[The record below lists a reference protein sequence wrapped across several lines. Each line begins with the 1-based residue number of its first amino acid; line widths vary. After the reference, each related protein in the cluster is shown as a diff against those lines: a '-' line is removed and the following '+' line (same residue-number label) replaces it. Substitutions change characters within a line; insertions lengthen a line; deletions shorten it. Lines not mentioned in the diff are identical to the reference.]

1 MMLASSTRS
10 LVRKAAMAAAA
21 SSVSAPAASATGSV
35 ATRACSGSMAS
46 SSSRPTLVHGS
57 FRSPPL
63 ASGRRGFSSLPTD
76 EESGEESTPEV
87 KTPPPP
93 PPPTA
98 EGDASDEN
106 DQTATEN
113 NNDNNNDNTIK
124 HKKIQQSTYST
135 MNISAFLLVALSSVA
150 TTTAFLYVPSSHPR
164 ATQRVATSS
173 PHGSGVVLEMGS
185 KQATKWEKKQEWLA
199 GRGMSADDASGDEG
213 SASSSVNIIIAGAP
227 ASGKGTQCEIIKEE
241 FGVVHLSTGDML
253 RAAVAAGTDVG
264 VQAKE
269 FMDSGKLV
277 PDEVIIGIIRDRLDE
292 ADCKEQGWL
301 LDGFP
306 RTAAQAEALADAGC
320 TADCFLF
327 LDVPDEVLVERVVGR
342 RTDPETGKI
351 YHLTFSPPPADDE
364 ALVARLEHRS
374 DDTEEKVVVR
384 LEQFHANVAAVKG
397 SYEDIMISIDET
409 RAPAD
414 VSADIMESVKA
425 AVAKR
430 A

>member
-1 MMLASSTRS
+1 MNFSALLFVTLST
-10 LVRKAAMAAAA
+10 VATVMAF
-21 SSVSAPAASATGSV
+21 SPVPRTHSTIQRISAP
-35 ATRACSGSMAS
+35 
-46 SSSRPTLVHGS
+46 
-57 FRSPPL
+57 SP
-63 ASGRRGFSSLPTD
+63 
-76 EESGEESTPEV
+76 ST
-87 KTPPPP
+87 
-93 PPPTA
+93 
-98 EGDASDEN
+98 
-106 DQTATEN
+106 
-113 NNDNNNDNTIK
+113 
-124 HKKIQQSTYST
+124 
-135 MNISAFLLVALSSVA
+135 
-150 TTTAFLYVPSSHPR
+150 
-164 ATQRVATSS
+164 
-173 PHGSGVVLEMGS
+173 VVLEMGS
-185 KQATKWEKKQEWLA
+185 RSATKWEKKQAWIEA
-199 GRGMSADDASGDEG
+199 RGIGSGASASDEG
-213 SASSSVNIIIAGAP
+213 ASVDSPVNIIIAGAP
-227 ASGKGTQCEIIKEE
+227 ASGKGTQCEIIKKE

-253 RAAVAAGTDVG
+253 RAAVSAGTEVG

-277 PDEVIIGIIRDRLDE
+277 PDEVIIGIIRDRLEE

-320 TADCFLF
+320 SADCFLF

-364 ALVARLEHRS
+364 ELINRLEHRS
-374 DDTEEKVVVR
+374 DDTEEKVKVR

-397 SYEDIMISIDET
+397 SYEDIMISIDGN